1 MTDAGDAGTSAVE
14 LLRGDHDEIRRLLSE
29 LEACTPNVVPAG
41 AEGQERLRQRGAM
54 VDQVVITGCKHEA
67 VEEQYFWPVVRRR
80 VRDGVRLADQ
90 AVSQELRVKHVLDL
104 LDGLDPAHPEFE
116 PVLRQFAGVG
126 RAHLDFEES
135 KVWPGVRLALSEQ
148 ELADLGAQLEQ
159 GKRLAP
165 TRPHPSMPP
174 DPQVQKL
181 AGRIAGA
188 TDRIRDVLTGRTG
201 I

>member
-1 MTDAGDAGTSAVE
+1 MTDAAHPGTSAIE
-14 LLRGDHDEIRRLLSE
+14 LLRRDHDEIRRLLSK
-29 LEACTPNVVPAG
+29 LEAIAPDVASAG
-41 AEGQERLRQRGAM
+41 AQSQERLRPWSAM
-54 VDQVVITGCKHEA
+54 VGQVVITGRKHEA
-67 VEEQYFWPVVRRR
+67 VEEQYFWPEVRRR
-80 VRDGVRLADQ
+80 VQDGVRLANQ
-90 AVSQELRVKHVLDL
+90 AVSQEVQVKHVLDL
-104 LDGLDPAHPEFE
+104 LDGLDPTHPEFE
-116 PVLRQFAGVG
+116 PLLRQLIGAG

-148 ELADLGAQLEQ
+148 ELADLGARLEQ

-174 DPQVQKL
+174 DSQVQKL

-188 TDRIRDVLTGRTG
+188 ADRIRDALTGRTG